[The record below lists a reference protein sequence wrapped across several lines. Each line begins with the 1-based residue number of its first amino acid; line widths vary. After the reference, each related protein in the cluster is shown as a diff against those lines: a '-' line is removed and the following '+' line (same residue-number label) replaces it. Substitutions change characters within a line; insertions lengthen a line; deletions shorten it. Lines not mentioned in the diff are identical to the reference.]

1 MSDPFDLPER
11 ELPEHVRGAALRRI
25 MTEINHEPPRRKRGL
40 APLLIAASVV
50 ILMAGATIVT
60 TAVLGSKDNKVS
72 TAGPHSAT
80 HTTSP
85 SGSHAENGFDLYNAQ
100 RDWGTGAEMGRCAE
114 ADNRGNSTW
123 VPLLRVVN
131 SNLVA
136 LLYRV
141 GNDLVF
147 CQLTP
152 RTVTAKSV
160 PYPAPPT
167 GSVPAKIL
175 FVTTE
180 GTYAGVTAPGIDN
193 LVINTSN
200 PLVGDPAAIGN
211 GVFIL
216 PKSYKRTDTMT
227 LRGFTMPDIQTADV
241 PQPLPTSRRSDD
253 QRGDR
258 TSDAGKRLG
267 GCLSAANPPIPDA
280 DWYAPG
286 ASIVV
291 DGQHWGQ
298 MGVLD
303 DGVVWCSSGPD
314 NSVTYLPMGSTTLA
328 VQLASTVK
336 FSPPE
341 LGTQFIGYAV
351 NAAAAT
357 VTVQPPGM
365 EAHTATVVNRTFIV
379 TGAGEAGAGSEITV
393 KDSSGK
399 VIGQFTI

>member
-1 MSDPFDLPER
+1 MTDPFDLPER
-11 ELPEHVRGAALRRI
+11 ELPEHVRRAALRRI

-50 ILMAGATIVT
+50 ILMAGATVVT
-60 TAVLGSKDNKVS
+60 TAVLGNKDNKVS

-85 SGSHAENGFDLYNAQ
+85 SGSHAENGFDLFNAQ
-100 RDWGTGAEMGRCAE
+100 RDWSTGAEMGRCAE

-123 VPLLRVVN
+123 TPLLRV
-131 SNLVA
+131 SQHTLVA

-167 GSVPAKIL
+167 GGLPARIM
-175 FVTTE
+175 FVTAE

-200 PLVGDPAAIGN
+200 PLIGEPAAIGN

-216 PKSYKRTDTMT
+216 PNGFNRTDTMT
-227 LRGFTMPDIQTADV
+227 LRGFTMPDVQAADV
-241 PQPLPTSRRSDD
+241 PQPLPTSQRSGD

-280 DWYAPG
+280 DWYGPG
-286 ASIVV
+286 ASVVV
-291 DGQHWGQ
+291 DGQHWAQVGL
-298 MGVLD
+298 LD
-303 DGVVWCSSGPD
+303 NSMVWCSTDSNNPV
-314 NSVTYLPMGSTTLA
+314 NYLPMAPTTHA
-328 VQLASTVK
+328 IQWAPVSK
-336 FSPPE
+336 ISPTDV
-341 LGTQFIGYAV
+341 GAQFVGYAV

-357 VTVQPPGM
+357 VTVQAPGQ
-365 EAHTATVVNRTFIV
+365 EAATATVVNRTFIV
-379 TGAGEAGAGSEITV
+379 TGTGPLVGGSTVVV
-393 KDSSGK
+393 KDSGGT
-399 VIGQFTI
+399 VIDQFTL